1 MSTYN
6 TSEFKKGL
14 KVLIDNEPYLM
25 IETEFMKPGKG
36 QAVYRTRLKN
46 LIRGNV
52 IDRTYRSGD
61 KIDAADVTE
70 ETLQYL
76 YNDSK
81 NWFFMNPETFE
92 QLSIPKDN
100 LEDAYKWLKDGA
112 TVETIFWGDR
122 AISVEAPKHVELQVT
137 YCEPAARG
145 NTATNVQK
153 PATLETGAEI
163 TVPSFI
169 NIGDVVKVDTRTGE
183 YIERASKS
191 S

>member
-1 MSTYN
+1 MGSYN

-25 IETEFMKPGKG
+25 IDTEFMKPGKG
-36 QAVYRTRLKN
+36 SGVYRTKLKN

-61 KIDAADVTE
+61 KIDSADVTE

-81 NWFFMNPETFE
+81 SWFFMNPESFE
-92 QLSIPKDN
+92 QYSIPKEN
-100 LEDAYKWLKDGA
+100 LLDANKWLKDGT
-112 TVETIFWGDR
+112 TVEVVFWGER
-122 AISVEAPKHVELQVT
+122 PISVEAPKHVELQVT

-145 NTATNVQK
+145 NTASGNVQK
-153 PATLETGAEI
+153 PATLETGAEVF
-163 TVPSFI
+163 VPAFI
-169 NIGDVVKVDTRTGE
+169 NNGDVVKVDTRTGE
-183 YIERASKS
+183 YIERVSKS
-191 S
+191 